1 METRDR
7 PATNSDLTP
16 PSLPRLNIF
25 TMFRLG
31 LFQLG
36 LGMMSL
42 LTLAIINRI
51 AIDELRVPALIA
63 TGAIA
68 MKRFV
73 SPARVFFGQLSDST
87 PLFGKHR
94 SGYVWIGAV
103 LFTSLSFI
111 TVQVLWQL
119 GLSLQTNGMTAA
131 PTYGWAALFV
141 GCFMLYGLSID
152 ASSTPFAAMLVDI
165 SDEDHRSKLI
175 GVAGSMLILGTIAG
189 AMIGSTLLNQPE
201 TGAETLGNLE
211 QVDIP
216 ALSLTVNRVFIIVPA
231 IVLSLCFLATVGIEE
246 KYSRYHQ
253 RSMVADSKER
263 VTLKMALRVLTAS
276 RQTWFCLS
284 FLLLLTISLFMYD
297 VVIEPYGGQV
307 FGMSIAATTQLNIF
321 LGIGTI
327 VGISSAGFVLVPR
340 LGTKRTS
347 QYGCLGAS
355 VCALLFII
363 AGVDQRVEL
372 LQTAFLFYGLF
383 AGTLMAGVTNL
394 MLDLTAA
401 ETAGTFIGALGL
413 AKAMARG
420 ISAMISGGVLNFGTW
435 AFESP
440 LLAYGLVFLLQALGL
455 LLALV
460 LLKRINIKEFQASTQ
475 NAVSRVM
482 EEDLE

>member
-7 PATNSDLTP
+7 PATNSDLIP

-94 SGYVWIGAV
+94 SGYIWIGAV

-119 GLSLQTNGMTAA
+119 GLSLQTSGMTAS
-131 PTYGWAALFV
+131 TYGWAALFA

-175 GVAGSMLILGTIAG
+175 GVAGSMLMLGTIAG
-189 AMIGSTLLNQPE
+189 AMISSTLLKQPE
-201 TGAETLGNLE
+201 TGAEAVRHLQ

-216 ALSLTVNRVFIIVPA
+216 ALSRTVNRVFIIVPA
-231 IVLSLCFLATVGIEE
+231 IVLSLCFLATVGIEK

-253 RSMVADSKER
+253 RSIVGNSQER
-263 VTLKMALRVLTAS
+263 VTLKTAIRIFTAS
-276 RQTWFCLS
+276 RQTGFFLS

-307 FGMSIAATTQLNIF
+307 LGMSLAATTQLNIF
-321 LGIGTI
+321 LGLGTL
-327 VGISSAGFVLVPR
+327 VGIASTGFLVLPH
-340 LGTKRTS
+340 LGIKRTIQS
-347 QYGCLGAS
+347 GCLGAS

-363 AGVDQRVEL
+363 AGVGQRVEL
-372 LQTAFLFYGLF
+372 LQAAFLFYGVFL
-383 AGTLMAGVTNL
+383 GTLMAGVTRL
-394 MLDLTAA
+394 MLDLTVA
-401 ETAGTFIGALGL
+401 ETAGTFLGAWGL

-420 ISAMISGGVLNFGTW
+420 VSAMISGGVLNLGTW
-435 AFESP
+435 VFESP
-440 LLAYGLVFLLQALGL
+440 LLAYGSVFLLQALGL

-460 LLKRINIKEFQASTQ
+460 LLKRINIKEFQASSQ
-475 NAVSRVM
+475 NAVSHVM